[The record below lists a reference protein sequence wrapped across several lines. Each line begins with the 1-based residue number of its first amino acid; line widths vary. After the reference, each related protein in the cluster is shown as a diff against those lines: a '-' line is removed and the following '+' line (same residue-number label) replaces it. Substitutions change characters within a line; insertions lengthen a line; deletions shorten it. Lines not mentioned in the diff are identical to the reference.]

1 MGVIDLAVVVE
12 GAAAGGGAVD
22 ADVLVIVGRVGSGD
36 VAQIDLVLTAAHL
49 DQPRDGR
56 YIFISGPGYGWKQW
70 VSDGFYTALGLDDPE
85 KTTEANRADFWNP
98 TVLRRVATDG
108 STRFPQLV
116 DFHRAPCYVT

>member
-1 MGVIDLAVVVE
+1 MPPRIGSKRRRSIP
-12 GAAAGGGAVD
+12 
-22 ADVLVIVGRVGSGD
+22 IV
-36 VAQIDLVLTAAHL
+36 VLTAAHL

-85 KTTEANRADFWNP
+85 KTTEANRAVFWNP